1 MDIETILGRQINSV
15 KELKSAISDLQ
26 NSLIGVDTAS
36 EEFKTTSEKL
46 SAAQAELNKVTTAG
60 KQDMDAASDS
70 IRGME
75 KEYKTLYDTYK
86 KLSEEQRNSDFGK
99 NMAKSL
105 EELSAK
111 INETKKEVGNFKDN
125 IGHYSEGVT
134 EAFSNMGLS
143 IGGLQGPLNLAKN
156 GSTGLKG
163 AFDLLSKHPIMM
175 VITALVAIFM
185 KAADAI
191 KNNEQLTQRLH
202 QAFAAFQPIVN
213 AISNAFDFLAGV
225 IVKVVEGAA
234 KLFEKIASLSPKM
247 REQIQLTKELA
258 AANDELANSQRAVNE
273 ENAGLAAEVEE
284 LRELASEETN
294 ATKKRELLI
303 QAKEKQAQID
313 QNNIRIAQEE
323 LRVLEEQSKLTANS
337 KEDNDELSAARIK
350 VANATA
356 QASRNERRFN
366 REINAT
372 KTAAK
377 SATPAVKEYAETVDS
392 AKTAAEEIYNR
403 TVEDSK
409 DEVTKLTEKYNAEKA
424 QLEAYNLDTALLTEQ
439 YNAKI
444 DAINQK
450 QLDKERQIAEEKRKL
465 HEEELAKEQELI
477 DNLKEYEENALEER
491 RNAILDTFLSIT
503 DALGTM
509 FSAIENVIE
518 AELKSGDITEEE
530 AKRKEKAIKNLRKVE
545 LAVSIAGIAAQTAA
559 GIMAIQRGLAEEY
572 AGNAIAAAGSAFL
585 GPVAYADTILALNA
599 ASRVRAALNTAAIAA
614 AGASQVAAAVG
625 GYIAKNKS
633 AAGSSSAA
641 GGATTVPE
649 VVEPEPYG
657 YTRNVQT
664 VEDIDYLNQQP
675 IFVSVTDIDSALGKK
690 ATLVQETSF

>member
-1 MDIETILGRQINSV
+1 MDIQEILGRQINSV

-46 SAAQAELNKVTTAG
+46 TAAQAELNKVTSAG

-75 KEYKTLYDTYK
+75 KEYKSLYDSYK

-111 INETKKEVGNFKDN
+111 LNDTKKDVGNFKDN

-234 KLFEKIASLSPKM
+234 KLFEKIASLNPKM
-247 REQIQLTKELA
+247 REQIQITRELA
-258 AANDELANSQRAVNE
+258 AANDELANSQRAANE
-273 ENAGLAAEVEE
+273 ENAALTAEVEE

-294 ATKKRELLI
+294 ATKKRELLN

-323 LRVLEEQSKLTANS
+323 LRALEEQSKLTANS
-337 KEDNDELSAARIK
+337 KEDNDKLSEAKIK

-392 AKTAAEEIYNR
+392 AKTAAEEIYKR
-403 TVEDSK
+403 TVEASK
-409 DEVTKLTEKYNAEKA
+409 SEVQKLYEKYMTEYALLQKA
-424 QLEAYNLDTALLTEQ
+424 NFDTTLLTEQ
-439 YNAKI
+439 FLAKMKEI
-444 DAINQK
+444 K
-450 QLDKERQIAEEKRKL
+450 DKAAEEDIKRAQETQNYL
-465 HEEELAKEQELI
+465 DNMLENSVQASIEGFEELREMQDETKRAT
-477 DNLKEYEENALEER
+477 
-491 RNAILDTFLSIT
+491 LDTLNSIT
-503 DALGTM
+503 SSLGSM
-509 FSAIENVIE
+509 LSAIENVIE
-518 AELKSGDITEEE
+518 AELNSGQITEEQ
-530 AKRKEKAIKNLRKVE
+530 AKRKQKALKALQAVE
-545 LAVSIAGIAAQTAA
+545 LAVTIAGIAADTAS
-559 GIMAIQRGLAEEY
+559 GIMSIKANHSAYEAAQLAKY
-572 AGNAIAAAGSAFL
+572 ALVPGGEAIAG
-585 GPVAYADTILALNA
+585 GKIA
-599 ASRVRAALNTAAIAA
+599 ASKTMANLNIASLVT
-614 AGASQVAAAVG
+614 AGAANIAAAVG
-625 GYIAKNKS
+625 GYIAKGKS
-633 AAGSSSAA
+633 LSSSD
-641 GGATTVPE
+641 GGGISGAATTIPE
-649 VVEPEPYG
+649 VAQPEPYR
-657 YTRNVQT
+657 YTRNVQDA
-664 VEDIDYLNQQP
+664 EDIDYINQRP
-675 IFVSVTDIDSALGKK
+675 IVCSIVDIENAAAARKVRVEEVS
-690 ATLVQETSF
+690 F